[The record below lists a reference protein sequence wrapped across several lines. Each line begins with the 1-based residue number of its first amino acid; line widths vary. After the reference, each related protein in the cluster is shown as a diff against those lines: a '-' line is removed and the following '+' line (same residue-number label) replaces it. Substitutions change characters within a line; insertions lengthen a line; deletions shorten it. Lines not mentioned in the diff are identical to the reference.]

1 MPGRRS
7 RHTMGPG
14 LDFVDLPSLSAAVHD
29 CRRCPLGYSR
39 TKAVPGVGPGDARI
53 VIVGEA
59 PGQNED
65 QQGEPFVGA
74 AGKLLDQLLS
84 GIGLSRGD
92 VFITNI
98 LKCRPPG
105 NRDPQPAEAE
115 ACSPYLEQQLRLIKP
130 EVVLVLGRHALGRLL
145 PGYESI
151 SRLHGKLVVK
161 DGVSYIPIYH
171 PAAALYNS
179 FLMGPLEQ
187 DFKAVKAHLDRVEE
201 RRPVV
206 AAAAG
211 PVAKPEEQ
219 LTLFG
224 LTAQGA
230 LHSPWGSGRDWSQHD
245 GARVR
250 REHRRH
256 RRGPDVPRGGDARRR
271 PRAARR
277 HLPAGA

>member
-1 MPGRRS
+1 MPGQES
-7 RHTMGPG
+7 RHILGGG
-14 LDFVDLPSLSAAVHD
+14 LDFVELSSLSAAVHN
-29 CRRCPLGYSR
+29 CRLCSLGHSR
-39 TKAVPGVGPGDARI
+39 TRAVPGVGPGDARI
-53 VIVGEA
+53 MIVGEA

-65 QQGEPFVGA
+65 LQGEPFVGA
-74 AGKLLDQLLS
+74 AGKLLDQLLR

-105 NRDPQPAEAE
+105 NRDPQPVEAE

-187 DFKAVKAHLDRVEE
+187 DFKAVKAHLDRAEE
-201 RRPVV
+201 RRQAVAV
-206 AAAAG
+206 AA

-224 LTAQGA
+224 
-230 LHSPWGSGRDWSQHD
+230 
-245 GARVR
+245 
-250 REHRRH
+250 
-256 RRGPDVPRGGDARRR
+256 
-271 PRAARR
+271 
-277 HLPAGA
+277 

>member
-14 LDFVDLPSLSAAVHD
+14 LDFVDLPSLSTAVHE
-29 CRRCPLGYSR
+29 CRRCALGYSR
-39 TKAVPGVGPGDARI
+39 TKAVPGVGPGNARI
-53 VIVGEA
+53 MIVGEA

-65 QQGEPFVGA
+65 LQGEPFVGA

-98 LKCRPPG
+98 LKCRPPA
-105 NRDPQPAEAE
+105 NRDPLPAEAE

-161 DGVSYIPIYH
+161 DGVSYIPVYH

-187 DFKAVKAHLDRVEE
+187 DFKAVKAHLDRMEE
-201 RRPVV
+201 RRQVV
-206 AAAAG
+206 AAAAE

-224 LTAQGA
+224 
-230 LHSPWGSGRDWSQHD
+230 
-245 GARVR
+245 
-250 REHRRH
+250 
-256 RRGPDVPRGGDARRR
+256 
-271 PRAARR
+271 
-277 HLPAGA
+277 

>member
-1 MPGRRS
+1 M
-7 RHTMGPG
+7 
-14 LDFVDLPSLSAAVHD
+14 
-29 CRRCPLGYSR
+29 
-39 TKAVPGVGPGDARI
+39 
-53 VIVGEA
+53 IVGEA

-65 QQGEPFVGA
+65 LQGEPFVGA
-74 AGKLLDQLLS
+74 AGKLLDQLLR

-98 LKCRPPG
+98 LKCRPPA

-115 ACSPYLEQQLRLIKP
+115 ACSPFLEQQMRLIKP
-130 EVVLVLGRHALGRLL
+130 EVVLVLGRHALARLL

-151 SRLHGKLVVK
+151 SRLHGKVVVK
-161 DGVSYIPIYH
+161 YGVSYIPVYH

-201 RRPVV
+201 RRQV
-206 AAAAG
+206 AAALAT

-224 LTAQGA
+224 
-230 LHSPWGSGRDWSQHD
+230 
-245 GARVR
+245 
-250 REHRRH
+250 
-256 RRGPDVPRGGDARRR
+256 
-271 PRAARR
+271 
-277 HLPAGA
+277 

>member
-1 MPGRRS
+1 M
-7 RHTMGPG
+7 
-14 LDFVDLPSLSAAVHD
+14 
-29 CRRCPLGYSR
+29 
-39 TKAVPGVGPGDARI
+39 PGVGPGDARI
-53 VIVGEA
+53 MIVGEA

-74 AGKLLDQLLS
+74 AGKLLDQLLR

-105 NRDPQPAEAE
+105 NRDPLPAEAD
-115 ACSPYLEQQLRLIKP
+115 ACSPYLAQQLRLIHP
-130 EVVLVLGRHALGRLL
+130 EVVLVLGRHALARLL
-145 PGYESI
+145 PGYDSI
-151 SRLHGKLVVK
+151 SRLHGRVVVK

-187 DFKAVKAHLDRVEE
+187 DFKAVKAHLDRVDE
-201 RRPVV
+201 RRQAV
-206 AAAAG
+206 AASAI

-224 LTAQGA
+224 
-230 LHSPWGSGRDWSQHD
+230 
-245 GARVR
+245 
-250 REHRRH
+250 
-256 RRGPDVPRGGDARRR
+256 
-271 PRAARR
+271 
-277 HLPAGA
+277 

>member
-1 MPGRRS
+1 LLTFS
-7 RHTMGPG
+7 
-14 LDFVDLPSLSAAVHD
+14 DLPSLSRDVHD
-29 CRRCPLGYSR
+29 CRRCPLGFSR
-39 TKAVPGVGPGDARI
+39 TNAVPGIGPENARI
-53 VIVGEA
+53 MVVGEA

-65 QQGEPFVGA
+65 LQGEPFVGA
-74 AGKLLDQLLS
+74 AGKLLDQLLR
-84 GIGLSRGD
+84 GIGLSRGE

-115 ACSPYLEQQLRLIKP
+115 ACSPYLEQQLRLIQP
-130 EVVLVLGRHALGRLL
+130 EIVLVLGRHALTRLL

-151 SRLHGKLVVK
+151 SRLHGKMVVK

-187 DFKAVKAHLDRVEE
+187 DFKAVKAHLDRVAE
-201 RRPVV
+201 RREALA

-211 PVAKPEEQ
+211 PVQKPEEQ

-224 LTAQGA
+224 
-230 LHSPWGSGRDWSQHD
+230 
-245 GARVR
+245 
-250 REHRRH
+250 
-256 RRGPDVPRGGDARRR
+256 
-271 PRAARR
+271 
-277 HLPAGA
+277 

>member
-1 MPGRRS
+1 MGLTPSASQGVILTCDLLTFSDLHNLS
-7 RHTMGPG
+7 RE
-14 LDFVDLPSLSAAVHD
+14 VHA
-29 CRRCPLGYSR
+29 CRRCPLGSSR
-39 TKAVPGVGPGDARI
+39 THAVPGVGPENARI
-53 VIVGEA
+53 MVVGEA

-65 QQGEPFVGA
+65 LQGEPFVGA
-74 AGKLLDQLLS
+74 AGKLLDQLLR
-84 GIGLSRGD
+84 GIGRSRSD

-98 LKCRPPG
+98 LKCRPPN
-105 NRDPQPAEAE
+105 NRDPQPAEVE
-115 ACSPYLEQQLRLIKP
+115 ACAPYLEQQLRLIKP

-161 DGVSYIPIYH
+161 DGVSFIPIYH

-201 RRPVV
+201 RRQVL
-206 AAAAG
+206 AAAAQ

-224 LTAQGA
+224 
-230 LHSPWGSGRDWSQHD
+230 
-245 GARVR
+245 
-250 REHRRH
+250 
-256 RRGPDVPRGGDARRR
+256 
-271 PRAARR
+271 
-277 HLPAGA
+277 

>member
-1 MPGRRS
+1 
-7 RHTMGPG
+7 
-14 LDFVDLPSLSAAVHD
+14 
-29 CRRCPLGYSR
+29 
-39 TKAVPGVGPGDARI
+39 VGPGDARI
-53 VIVGEA
+53 MIVGEA

-65 QQGEPFVGA
+65 LQGEPFVGA
-74 AGKLLDQLLS
+74 AGKLLDQLLR

-105 NRDPQPAEAE
+105 NRDPLPAEAE

-201 RRPVV
+201 RRQVV
-206 AAAAG
+206 AAATA
-211 PVAKPEEQ
+211 PVVKPEEQ

-224 LTAQGA
+224 
-230 LHSPWGSGRDWSQHD
+230 
-245 GARVR
+245 
-250 REHRRH
+250 
-256 RRGPDVPRGGDARRR
+256 
-271 PRAARR
+271 
-277 HLPAGA
+277 